1 GTLADIDN
9 NLWGLTI
16 GADAPFGEGFRAG
29 GHLGMAKSDFDVP
42 RRGDRSDGD
51 QWYLGVHF
59 SYAPRPDGGA
69 WVQGAAGY
77 ATSSFDVTR
86 PVHVGVFD
94 RTARADADADGWYA
108 MAEAGWRFET
118 PSASIEPLVGV
129 YHSRLSLDDV
139 TETGAGE
146 ANLR

>member
-1 GTLADIDN
+1 
-9 NLWGLTI
+9 
-16 GADAPFGEGFRAG
+16 
-29 GHLGMAKSDFDVP
+29 
-42 RRGDRSDGD
+42 
-51 QWYLGVHF
+51 
-59 SYAPRPDGGA
+59 APRPDGGA

-77 ATSSFDVTR
+77 AKSSFDVTR

-146 ANLR
+146 ANLRVEGKGYDTTTLGAGVRFIGKAGRLRPTFDIRYLHDLNDDAP